1 MRVIAL
7 SGSLRSP
14 SNTRSALAVVL
25 EAAEAAGAEV
35 DWLDLD
41 GLPFCDG
48 RPPEAYGPRVDAH
61 RAAVQAADALLIGS
75 PEYHGGMSGLL
86 KNALDLLDADDARG
100 KVVALVATA
109 RGDAG
114 AMNTLNHLRQVARWV
129 DAWVLPGQVSVPRA
143 AEAFAPDGTVL
154 RPGLSDELSRLGTE
168 LVRYTR
174 LLAQGPL

>member
-1 MRVIAL
+1 MRVLAL

-14 SNTRSALAVVL
+14 SNTRSALTVVL
-25 EAAEAAGAEV
+25 AGAQAAGASVE
-35 DWLDLD
+35 WLDLD

-48 RPPEAYGPRVDAH
+48 RPAEAYGARVDAH
-61 RAAVQAADALLIGS
+61 RTAVRTADALLIGS
-75 PEYHGGMSGLL
+75 PEYHGGMSGML
-86 KNALDLLDADDARG
+86 KNALDLLDADDVRG

-143 AEAFAPDGTVL
+143 GEAFGPGGTVL
-154 RPGLSDELSRLGTE
+154 RTGLEDELARLGTE
-168 LVRYTR
+168 LVRFAR
-174 LLAQGPL
+174 LLAQPQP